1 MTLTQAPSVP
11 SVWRIVR
18 SYLAVREHANLKDI
32 FEQIRKHRPNATD
45 RQLYDKLAW
54 YKKRGDIKST
64 KQGTYALTQQGRL
77 DISDPHE
84 TIGLPS
90 WVPGAQASKRP
101 IPDALQPEQ
110 PRGKTTRPLL
120 GQAPFNSREHM
131 AMMRQRL
138 AEKRA
143 AATTLG
149 DTKKDLK
156 AYTKQGEATTR
167 AGKPAKHITIAG
179 KRVAVDEDL
188 IARLLERQ
196 EGLPSMMKEA
206 VGRKTNQDHVISLPI
221 GIRLKVTV
229 EVV

>member
-1 MTLTQAPSVP
+1 
-11 SVWRIVR
+11 
-18 SYLAVREHANLKDI
+18 
-32 FEQIRKHRPNATD
+32 
-45 RQLYDKLAW
+45 
-54 YKKRGDIKST
+54 
-64 KQGTYALTQQGRL
+64 
-77 DISDPHE
+77 
-84 TIGLPS
+84 
-90 WVPGAQASKRP
+90 
-101 IPDALQPEQ
+101 
-110 PRGKTTRPLL
+110 
-120 GQAPFNSREHM
+120 M

-143 AATTLG
+143 NTKDQSILKSDGSTAPMKQAAAKRL
-149 DTKKDLK
+149 
-156 AYTKQGEATTR
+156 ETR

-206 VGRKTNQDHVISLPI
+206 VGREMNQDHVISLPI